1 MYHEPVLKDE
11 AIFYLLTKQD
21 GVYIDGTLGGG
32 GHTEAIL
39 SHLSDKSKVIACDL
53 DKEALDFAQRRLE
66 PFKQQINY
74 FHGNFKDVSNLLR
87 KLNITKVQG
96 ILLDLGVSSHQIDTP
111 ERGFSFDKSGRLD
124 MRMDAR
130 QKLTAFEIINTYP
143 ETELHK
149 ILKTYGEEKKYRAV
163 TREILKAR
171 KRTTIK
177 TTQEFKDIISRVL
190 APQHRVKS
198 LARVFQALRIAVN
211 DELANLKA
219 TLEASIDLLADGGRV
234 VVISYHSLED
244 RIVKLFF
251 REEAKRC
258 VCPPELPVCVCGK
271 VGRLEV
277 LTRRPLR
284 ATEAEIAKNPRSRS
298 AKLRA
303 AERI

>member
-53 DKEALDFAQRRLE
+53 DKEALDFAQTRLE